1 MPVRLARRLAGC
13 LFASLSLTVAV
24 SSPVWAQETAAAEQT
39 RVMQAAAELM
49 RSAGYCAL
57 VTMDAA
63 GQPQARAMDPFPP
76 EEDMTVW
83 LGTHAGTR
91 KVDQIRR
98 NPKVTLF
105 YLEPSG
111 RGYVTLIGDAE
122 MVDDPAEKA
131 QRWKEAWQPFYR
143 DGNRGED
150 YLLIRVRPRRL
161 EVVSLIHGIAA
172 EPDAWKPA
180 IVELGGTEREPK

>member
-1 MPVRLARRLAGC
+1 MPVRLARRLAPG
-13 LFASLSLTVAV
+13 LFAWLTLTVVV
-24 SSPVWAQETAAAEQT
+24 SGTVRAQEAAAAEET
-39 RVMQAAAELM
+39 RFIQAAAELM

-57 VTMDAA
+57 VTMDAS
-63 GQPQARAMDPFPP
+63 GEPQARAMDPFPP

-91 KVDQIRR
+91 KVGQIRR

-122 MVDDPAEKA
+122 LVDDPGEKA
-131 QRWKEAWQPFYR
+131 RHWKDAWQPFYR

-161 EVVSLIHGIAA
+161 EIVSLIHGIAA
-172 EPDAWKPA
+172 EPDGWKPA
-180 IVELGGTEREPK
+180 IVELGGVEDEPN